1 MTRSGSFWKR
11 LKACAR
17 GSMLVGY
24 SSLALLVALAAIMLL
39 APHDTGLGG
48 NRSRPAGTP
57 APVE

>member
-1 MTRSGSFWKR
+1 MR

-39 APHDTGLGG
+39 APHDMDLGAG
-48 NRSRPAGTP
+48 RLRPATGPTS
-57 APVE
+57 AD